1 MPSALLYH
9 CLAFAMSC
17 TSYFAVRNPKNIA
30 CSFVAL
36 CTNPAPDVA
45 AETSTRPAR
54 YANKHR
60 NANIIVIAETCFNF
74 TPRTGLTSAGATL
87 AATVCG
93 GSVADLL
100 RRRLAGLAVD
110 LMRGMLLLPDSVPT
124 ATVAIS
130 RYDFRSGSDA
140 SPVHTSAANSPL
152 AR

>member
-36 CTNPAPDVA
+36 CTYPAADVA

-60 NANIIVIAETCFNF
+60 NAKMIVIVETCFNL
-74 TPRTGLTSAGATL
+74 TPRTGVNSTGATV
-87 AATVCG
+87 AATV
-93 GSVADLL
+93 SVGAAEDFL
-100 RRRLAGLAVD
+100 RLRFAGLAVD
-110 LMRGMLLLPDSVPT
+110 LMRGIVLLPD
-124 ATVAIS
+124 
-130 RYDFRSGSDA
+130 
-140 SPVHTSAANSPL
+140 
-152 AR
+152 